1 MSLTKRHSRSW
12 RQWTTAAAL
21 ALVVHTLPASAQ
33 KLGYSIL
40 PSAQRVQWDDGLAF
54 DDDYLYGGRLGLLF
68 GPYVELQPF
77 YYMRSKFPFDST
89 RGASLFGRNAARRTV
104 DLRFYGSNVQFNLGH
119 GDFIPFARVGG
130 GILQFKPDSGKK
142 QERIA
147 ITGGGGVRFAIG
159 GLQAE
164 LFAEQLAF
172 RLNPRRI
179 FGDDSSTVG
188 TAPSQRNTVYG
199 AAITLPLSAMSQPTT
214 GEGLRGAS
222 APLEPFVGRLRYASK
237 HGLLDQ
243 ELAGVRAGIDFSSLM
258 GIRGFYWRGVNDDR
272 DGTDPVA
279 GYGGEAQFNL
289 NTGPGLSPYL
299 VVGAGRIDY
308 LGAFRDSA
316 GMSREDQTALILGGG
331 VSFRLT
337 DRVRLNASVRDYVM
351 TLADQ
356 LENVAT
362 TDDLTHNTLISAGLT
377 ISLGGSSTSGD
388 LEEARTARRRAEA
401 ATRLE
406 RARRDDLRTAERG
419 DSAADVA
426 ERRMTLREESMRAAG
441 DSMRGRPEA
450 GPVRREP
457 GMRMSSSDSTR
468 WVMIPVP
475 TIGEVILRYG
485 VTPST
490 ERGALPPGMTIDE
503 LRRLIRAEVRG
514 DTAALLLENR
524 TMLLRDDSATQ
535 RLRVLEGRLQ
545 AEADSLRE
553 ERARLAREPRAAAPA
568 PPQTVMVT
576 VEGESR
582 PLASTALARL
592 GRVTSREL
600 RPFVG
605 LSVGDETQFVT
616 SLRADL
622 GPVSTGSGFHLVPE
636 FALGFG
642 GGYSL
647 LAMAN
652 LQYSFTSFGTRAIRP
667 YVTGG
672 AGIFTPSVLGINT
685 AVGTSIDL
693 RGGRGTPLYGYAE
706 LQGIN
711 LFDHTRFMIG
721 VSSGR

>member
-1 MSLTKRHSRSW
+1 MRHTKRHSRSW
-12 RQWTTAAAL
+12 RQWTIAAGL
-21 ALVVHTLPASAQ
+21 SLVIHAVPAQAQ
-33 KLGYSIL
+33 KLGYTII

-77 YYMRSKFPFDST
+77 YYMRSKYPFDST
-89 RGASLFGRNAARRTV
+89 RGSSLFGPNAARRTV
-104 DLRFYGSNVQFNLGH
+104 VVRYFGSNLQFNLGH

-147 ITGGGGVRFAIG
+147 ITGGGGIRLALG

-179 FGDDSSTVG
+179 FGDDSVTVG
-188 TAPSQRNTVYG
+188 TAPSQRNIVYG
-199 AAITLPLSAMSQPTT
+199 AAVTLPLSAMSQPTT

-222 APLEPFVGRLRYASK
+222 APIEPFVGQLRYASK

-243 ELAGVRAGIDFSSLM
+243 DLAGIRAGLDFSSLV
-258 GIRGFYWRGVNDDR
+258 GLRGFYWRGVNDDR
-272 DGTDPVA
+272 DGTAPVA

-308 LGAFRDSA
+308 LGSFKDSA

-331 VSFRLT
+331 VSLRLT
-337 DRVRLNASVRDYVM
+337 DRVRLNAAVRDYVM
-351 TLADQ
+351 TLADE
-356 LENVAT
+356 LENVST

-406 RARRDDLRTAERG
+406 RARREDLLAAERG
-419 DSAADVA
+419 DSAARRRVA
-426 ERRMTLREESMRAAG
+426 LRADSMRAAG
-441 DSMRGRPEA
+441 DSVRKHPVVSTVRG
-450 GPVRREP
+450 EP
-457 GMRMSSSDSTR
+457 GMRMTSGDSTR
-468 WVMIPVP
+468 WVTIPIP

-485 VTPST
+485 MTPTT
-490 ERGALPPGMTIDE
+490 ERSALPAGMTIED

-514 DTAALLLENR
+514 DTTTPILDSR
-524 TMLLRDDSATQ
+524 TMLLRDDSVST
-535 RLRVLEGRLQ
+535 RLRALEGRLQ

-553 ERARLAREPRAAAPA
+553 ERLRLAREPRMAVPEAPTA
-568 PPQTVMVT
+568 VIVT
-576 VEGESR
+576 TEGETR
-582 PLASTALARL
+582 PLTSSGLARL
-592 GRVTSREL
+592 SSVNSREL

-605 LSVGDETQFVT
+605 LSFGDDETQFVT

-622 GPVSTGSGFHLVPE
+622 GPLSAGSGFHLVPE

-652 LQYSFTSFGTRAIRP
+652 LQYSFTSFGTRAVRP

-672 AGIFTPSVLGINT
+672 AGIFTPSVLGLNT
-685 AVGTSIDL
+685 AVGTSFDL
-693 RGGRGTPLYGYAE
+693 RGGRGSPLYGYVE

-711 LFDHTRFMIG
+711 LFDHTRVMIG
-721 VSSGR
+721 LSSAR